1 MNYRSIQLEAPHT
14 RSYPPGGMGPAAARV
29 AIEKALGKG
38 RRRFNWLIPALAA
51 VWLVAA
57 AYYLFMPATYISK
70 WTMIVPVSNNS
81 STVALDSIGQS
92 SVQPGQNFGSIT
104 LSPKVIYKEIADSDQ
119 VRQEAARLLG
129 IADKAFGRPRVKL
142 IDETSLMMFQIGA
155 RTPEEAKKKGDA
167 LVVAFNKQ
175 LDNLRR
181 DEAEKRALSI
191 KDNLKSYQ
199 SNLDS
204 ARERVVEF
212 QRASGLRTSNQ
223 FNETVSSAELLRRK
237 ITDTRAEIEKL
248 ASNQTALV
256 ARLGLDPVAAAAGLR
271 LSANPSF
278 ARLATTY
285 AESNAVLHENRMIYG
300 PNHPAMATA
309 RFKSSGALREIR
321 ELALASGVHPSIDM
335 QSLVTTIN
343 QTAQGEL
350 LRTIISNESALEGR
364 RHEVVAME
372 VELTGLEED
381 ISRLS
386 GDAAKLEKL
395 RKDVLVAEAVLTSAT
410 ARLDTSKADVFSS
423 YPIVQTL
430 AAPNLPTERTQPQL
444 LIAFAAG
451 IFGTIFILFAWGALW
466 ARKFFDLK
474 RWKSA

>member
-1 MNYRSIQLEAPHT
+1 MHRRPIQLEAPHT
-14 RSYPPGGMGPAAARV
+14 RSYPARGMGPAAARV
-29 AIEKALGKG
+29 AIEKAFG
-38 RRRFNWLIPALAA
+38 RKRRFNWLLPSLAA
-51 VWLVAA
+51 VWLLAA
-57 AYYLFMPATYISK
+57 AYYLFMPATYTSK
-70 WTMIVPVSNNS
+70 WTLIVPVSNNG

-92 SVQPGQNFGSIT
+92 SMQPAQNFGSIT

-129 IADKAFGRPRVKL
+129 VEESKFGRPRVKL

-199 SNLDS
+199 ASLDA
-204 ARERVVEF
+204 ARERIVEF
-212 QRASGLRTSNQ
+212 QRASGLRTATQ
-223 FNETVSSAELLRRK
+223 FNETISSVELLRRK
-237 ITDTRAEIEKL
+237 ITDSRGEIEKL
-248 ASNQTALV
+248 ASNQSALV
-256 ARLGLDPVAAAAGLR
+256 SRLGLDPVAAAAGLK
-271 LSANPSF
+271 LSANPAFS
-278 ARLATTY
+278 RLATTY
-285 AESNAVLHENRMIYG
+285 AEANAVMHENRMIYG

-309 RFKSSGALREIR
+309 RFKSNGAMRELR
-321 ELALASGVHPSIDM
+321 ELALTAGVHPRVDL

-343 QTAQGEL
+343 ATPQGEL
-350 LRTIISNESALEGR
+350 LRTIVSNESLLEGR

-372 VELTGLEED
+372 VELTGLEEE

-386 GDAAKLEKL
+386 GDAAQLEKL

-410 ARLDTSKADVFSS
+410 ARLDTSKTDLFSS

-444 LIAFAAG
+444 LIAIAAG
-451 IFGTIFILFAWGALW
+451 MFGTLFILFAWGALW
-466 ARKFFDLK
+466 ARKFFNLK
-474 RWKSA
+474 RWKSE